1 MQRQEGPVC
10 CRHQKLKP
18 AKPADSFAL
27 NYRQL
32 VEEVILQQCVFG
44 SGSSRMYEVSGYSL
58 GMSAGS
64 HEIVSSRVE
73 DTDRWPG
80 FRW

>member
-1 MQRQEGPVC
+1 MQHQEGPVC
-10 CRHQKLKP
+10 CRHHKFKP

-27 NYRQL
+27 DYRQL
-32 VEEVILQQCVFG
+32 VEEVIFQQCVFG
-44 SGSSRMYEVSGYSL
+44 TGSSRLYGFSGYSL

-64 HEIVSSRVE
+64 HEI
-73 DTDRWPG
+73 G